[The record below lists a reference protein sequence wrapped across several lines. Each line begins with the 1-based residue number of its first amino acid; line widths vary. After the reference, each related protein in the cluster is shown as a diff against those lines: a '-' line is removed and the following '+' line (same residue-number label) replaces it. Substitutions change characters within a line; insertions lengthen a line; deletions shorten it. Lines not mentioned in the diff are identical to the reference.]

1 MSGFPS
7 PPRRR
12 EHFDS
17 IGFDKPKG
25 SNEMIIEPTEDR
37 ILVEL
42 DAVEEKTA
50 GGIILPDVA
59 KEKPQQGV
67 VVAIGPGKVTDYGFK
82 RESALKVGDKVLLQR
97 YAGHFVKDAGKD
109 LTIVEEGKILA
120 VIKDED

>member
-1 MSGFPS
+1 
-7 PPRRR
+7 
-12 EHFDS
+12 
-17 IGFDKPKG
+17 
-25 SNEMIIEPTEDR
+25 MIIEPTEDR

-50 GGIILPDVA
+50 GGIILPDMA

-120 VIKDED
+120 VIKE